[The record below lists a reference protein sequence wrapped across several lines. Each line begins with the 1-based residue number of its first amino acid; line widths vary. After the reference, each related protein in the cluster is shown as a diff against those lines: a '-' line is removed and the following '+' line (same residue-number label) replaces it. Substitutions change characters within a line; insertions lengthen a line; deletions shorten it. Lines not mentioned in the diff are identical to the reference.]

1 MMILSAESLPI
12 LLINKYFYM
21 KLINTLYL
29 MLILVIVGTSTV
41 NAQNIILGTGTTT
54 NATTTASPINI
65 WYRSLRY
72 QTVYTAAE
80 LQAAGAAPG
89 QILQMG
95 WYVTQVPLYDM
106 PNYSIKMK
114 HTTATNTAAHDGVG
128 LTQVYSNTLYA
139 PTAGG
144 WDMLTLQTP
153 FLWNGVDNILVD
165 VCFDQTNPTYNTSG
179 QVRTYAVPTGAIYVR
194 SDAAPQC
201 GNTTTAV
208 LPEKPQVNFF
218 IQSGPPPTCSMIDNV
233 TLAATNV
240 LAYSATLSWDS
251 TNSPQYFLIE
261 YGTSGFLPGGGTYD
275 TTSNLSIGLTGLT
288 PATTYSARVS
298 QVCGSA
304 AGDTSYFRSVDFTTP
319 CATFMAPFNQNFAGS
334 TTPICWNQTAA
345 TGGPWVFTGNPGYL
359 GAGTVSHTADGSS
372 YAWIDF
378 STTHDDVALELPNVD
393 ISPLTA
399 ATLQFWYKSV
409 IAAGQANNIIR
420 VEAFNGTTW
429 SVLGT
434 IQQNSPDWEY
444 HSYSLVNSIYN
455 TNLVKVRFVADPDP
469 VGGTLFYN
477 DLMLDDI
484 KIDNPPAFDAKGT
497 DFLAPVIGGCN
508 ILTNSE
514 IVTVEVSN
522 VGSDTISSALVKLF
536 INGTQVAS
544 GTYNGMIEPG
554 GSVSYT
560 FPNGVNLAAAGQ
572 KIIRVS
578 ASALP
583 NEDVPW
589 NDETTFVKFN
599 DGNSLVNTYP
609 YTQKFDTW
617 NTCLSNCVDNGCGTF
632 GQTSGWRNAVG
643 SDDSDWSVQTGA
655 TPTGGTGPTADHTS
669 GTGNYLYTEAAGCNN
684 FELLTPC
691 FNFNANIPF
700 PELSFYYH
708 MRGTNVGTLTIEAD
722 TTGVGNYVP
731 VWTLSGNQGNNW
743 IKATIDLTA
752 FAGYVTKFRFKVVM
766 ANGTSSDIAI
776 DDVLLRNVPP
786 HDMQVTSVLGPNDG
800 CGDED
805 VYIDVTV
812 FNYGSFTESDYT
824 VTVAQT
830 GLTTNSISVL
840 GTVALLG
847 EDSTVVSVG
856 PFTTALGGVVNY
868 NALVE
873 INNATDLVPANNSK
887 TYQHKAYAISFPQ
900 GVDGSRCGFGEVDL
914 GATGIATQF
923 FWYDDSLATSFI
935 DTGASFTTGY
945 LYQDATYWLEGR
957 APFTDFVGEIT
968 NTVDE
973 GGHYDY
979 YPDGLKFDAYY
990 DVTLESVQVYPLSP
1004 GDIVVNVEDAQGNL
1018 LHTTTF
1024 QHLTTA
1030 TKITIPL
1037 GFVIPVGTDYRI
1049 NATGTTTQLYRNKDN
1064 NNAIAL
1070 TYPYNLDNA
1079 MSITRPINNLMNSY
1093 YFFYNWEVTYL
1104 GCPSERIPVQAIIN
1118 PSGLTPNFAVTNE
1131 SLPGNG
1137 AINTTVTGGASPYS
1151 FNWSNGVTG
1160 ANLAG
1165 LNAGTYLVTISDATG
1180 CTDTFSTVVDYT
1192 VGTEEIASIANLD
1205 IFPNPS
1211 NGQFNV
1217 SIELD
1222 GIHEVSIEVIN
1233 TLGQVIYRTSPESI
1247 AARQYAMNLKDVP
1260 SGLYQIRVKVDNESL
1275 SRTIMINARN

>member
-1 MMILSAESLPI
+1 
-12 LLINKYFYM
+12 M

-29 MLILVIVGTSTV
+29 MLILVMVGTSTLS
-41 NAQNIILGTGTTT
+41 AQNIILGTGTNVNT
-54 NATTTASPINI
+54 TTTASPINI

-95 WYVTQVPLYDM
+95 WYVTQVPTYNM
-106 PNYSIKMK
+106 PNYTIKMK
-114 HTTATNTAAHDGVG
+114 HTTATNAAVHDGVG
-128 LTQVYSNTLYA
+128 LQQVYNNTLYA

-165 VCFDQTNPTYNTSG
+165 VCFDQTNPTYASSG
-179 QVRTYAVPTGAIYVR
+179 QVRTYAATSAARYVR
-194 SDAAPQC
+194 ADTAPQC
-201 GNTTTAV
+201 GNTTTAT
-208 LPEKPQVNFF
+208 LTEKAQVNFF
-218 IQSGPPPTCSMIDNV
+218 IQSGPPPTCSMIENG
-233 TLAATNV
+233 TLTATNI

-261 YGTSGFLPGGGTYD
+261 YGTSGFLPGAGTYD
-275 TTSNLSIGLTGLT
+275 TTSNLTIGLTGLT

-304 AGDTSYFRSVDFTTP
+304 VGDTSYFRSVEFTTP
-319 CATFMAPFNQNFAGS
+319 CATFPAPFTQNFATT
-334 TTPICWNQTAA
+334 TTPLCWNQTAA

-359 GAGTVSHTADGSS
+359 ATGTVSHTADGSS
-372 YAWIDF
+372 FAWMDF
-378 STTHDDVALELPNVD
+378 SVPDDDVALELPNVD
-393 ISPLTA
+393 ISALSVPQ
-399 ATLQFWYKSV
+399 LQFWFKSV
-409 IAAGQANNIIR
+409 PTPGQGINVLRI
-420 VEAFNGTTW
+420 ETFNGTSWTVIG
-429 SVLGT
+429 S
-434 IQQNSPDWEY
+434 IQQDNPDWVF
-444 HSYSLVNSIYN
+444 HSYNLTSSVYN
-455 TNLVKVRFVADPDP
+455 TNLVKVRFVADTDP
-469 VGGTLFYN
+469 AGGSFFYN

-484 KIDNPPAFDAKGT
+484 KIDNPPAYDAKGT

-508 ILTNSE
+508 VLTNSE
-514 IVTVEVSN
+514 MVTVEVSN
-522 VGSDTISSALVKLF
+522 VGSDTITSALVKLF

-554 GSVSYT
+554 GSVPYT
-560 FPNGVNLAAAGQ
+560 FPTGVNLASAGQ
-572 KIIRVS
+572 KVIRVS

-599 DGNSLVNTYP
+599 DGNSIINTYP
-609 YTQKFDTW
+609 YSQTFDTW
-617 NTCLSNCVDNGCGTF
+617 NTCLSNCIDNGCGTF
-632 GQTSGWRNAVG
+632 GQTSGWRNEVG
-643 SDDSDWSVQTGA
+643 TDDSDWSAHTGA
-655 TPTGGTGPTADHTS
+655 TATGGTGPTADHTT
-669 GTGNYLYTEAAGCNN
+669 GTGNYLYTEAAGGCNN

-708 MRGTNVGTLTIEAD
+708 MRGTNVGTLTVEAD

-743 IKATIDLTA
+743 IKANIDLTA
-752 FAGYVTKFRFKVVM
+752 FAGYVTKFRFKVTM
-766 ANGTSSDIAI
+766 GNGTSSDIAI
-776 DDVLLRNVPP
+776 DDILMRNVPP
-786 HDMQVTSVLGPNDG
+786 HDLQVTNVIGPNDG
-800 CGDED
+800 CGDEN

-812 FNYGSFTESDYT
+812 FNYGSATESDYT
-824 VTVAQT
+824 VTVNQT
-830 GLTTNSISVL
+830 GLTTNSVSVL
-840 GTVALLG
+840 GTVTLGG
-847 EDSTVVSVG
+847 EDSTVVTVG
-856 PFTTALGGVVNY
+856 PFNTAAGGVVNY
-868 NALVE
+868 NASVA
-873 INNATDLVPANNSK
+873 INNAVDNVPNNNSG
-887 TYQHKAYAISFPQ
+887 TYDHKAYALSYPQ

-935 DTGASFTTGY
+935 DTGSSFTTGY

-957 APFTDFVGEIT
+957 APFTDFTGEFD
-968 NTVDE
+968 NTADE

-979 YPDGLKFDAYY
+979 YPDGLKFDAHY
-990 DVTLESVQVYPLSP
+990 DLTLESVQVYPLSP
-1004 GDIVVNVEDAQGNL
+1004 GDIVVNVEDNQGNL
-1018 LHTTTF
+1018 LYTTSY

-1037 GFVIPVGTDYRI
+1037 GFDIQAGTGYRI
-1049 NATGTTTQLYRNKDN
+1049 NATGTNTQLFRNRDN
-1064 NNAIAL
+1064 NNSIGL
-1070 TYPYNLDNA
+1070 SYPYNLDNA
-1079 MSITRPINNLMNSY
+1079 MSITGPINNLMNSY

-1118 PSGLTPNFAVTNE
+1118 PSGLTPTFNVTDE

-1137 AINTTVTGGASPYS
+1137 AINTTVAGGTSPYS
-1151 FNWSNGVTG
+1151 FNWSNGLTG

-1165 LNAGTYLVTISDATG
+1165 LHAGVYMVTISDATG
-1180 CTDTFSTVVDYT
+1180 CTDTFSTEVLYT
-1192 VGTEEIASIANLD
+1192 VGTEEIASISNLS

-1217 SIELD
+1217 SIELE

-1247 AARQYAMNLKDVP
+1247 AARQYPMNLDNVP
-1260 SGLYQIRVKVDNESL
+1260 SGLYQIRIRVDNESL
-1275 SRTIMINARN
+1275 SRTILINARN